1 MISAL
6 IFVVTGIGLGWANSA
21 ADYSR
26 YLPRNSSSKAVVG
39 WTIFGAS
46 LVPIL
51 MVIYGALLAGSS
63 KELSDKVA
71 TDPIGALTTL
81 LPHWYLVP
89 FAIVAILGLIGGS
102 ILDLYSSGIALVS
115 IGLPLK
121 RHIAASIDGAI
132 MTLGTIYVVWI
143 SDSFFVPFQNFL
155 IKLGVPVAV
164 WTAMFVAD
172 VLTRKSYNEPALF
185 DRNGEYG
192 AWNLKATT
200 VLIIGT
206 IIGWGF
212 SGNSYSNFGIILAL
226 LIGFFGELFVKF
238 LSKR

>member
-1 MISAL
+1 ML
-6 IFVVTGIGLGWANSA
+6 F
-21 ADYSR
+21 R
-26 YLPRNSSSKAVVG
+26 SSKAVVG

-71 TDPIGALTTL
+71 ADPIGALTTL

-115 IGLPLK
+115 IGLPIK

-132 MTLGTIYVVWI
+132 MTLGTIYIVWI

-192 AWNLKATT
+192 SWNLKATS
-200 VLIIGT
+200 VLIIGS
-206 IIGWGF
+206 IVGWGF

-226 LIGFFGELFVKF
+226 LIGFFGQLFVK
-238 LSKR
+238 